1 MRCMACDA
9 EMILMN
15 VVQDDTMPV
24 PGFEWRT
31 FMCSACHDVERHF
44 AFVRPGQESD
54 AEPVPI
60 PAVSSNGGGS
70 EHEPREPSERSEASE
85 LQEPSE
91 LREAN
96 ELNEP
101 SELRE
106 ASEASELQE
115 PSELREANEL
125 NEPSELREFSE
136 ASELQ
141 EPSELREL
149 RELSEASLS
158 ADTAPS
164 IAPASVIDDEREL
177 APGLFRRLAKKM
189 RW

>member
-1 MRCMACDA
+1 
-9 EMILMN
+9 LMN
-15 VVQDDTMPV
+15 VAQDHTMPV

-31 FMCSACHDVERHF
+31 FMCSACHDVERQF

-54 AEPVPI
+54 AEPVPM

-85 LQEPSE
+85 LQESSE

-106 ASEASELQE
+106 A
-115 PSELREANEL
+115 
-125 NEPSELREFSE
+125 SE